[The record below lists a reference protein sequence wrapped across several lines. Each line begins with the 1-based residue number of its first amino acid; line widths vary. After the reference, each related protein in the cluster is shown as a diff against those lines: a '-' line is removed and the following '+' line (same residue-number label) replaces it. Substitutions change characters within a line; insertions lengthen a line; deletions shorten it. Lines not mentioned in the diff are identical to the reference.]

1 MEHLHPH
8 NPEEQAVKKDPKDIK
23 NKKGF
28 LNRISGPAKRI
39 AQSAALL
46 TSLATGVETVNPEIG
61 LKQTTEDKA
70 EWIRD
75 LKDREDEEKRQER
88 EKGR

>member
-1 MEHLHPH
+1 MEHLHPY
-8 NPEEQAVKKDPKDIK
+8 NPEENAVKKDPKDLK
-23 NKKGF
+23 KKKGL
-28 LNRISGPAKRI
+28 LNKISGPAKRI

-70 EWIRD
+70 KWIRD
-75 LKDREDEEKRQER
+75 LKDREDEEER
-88 EKGR
+88 REWEEGR